1 MSVTCRACAGTGK
14 IQVVDPMDN
23 SYFLKQCLSC
33 EGKGTLGEAPTVRSI
48 ALEEKAK
55 RMSTCRM
62 CGGSGHVNH
71 IENFDGSYYCG
82 TCPSCGGRGTNNYVV
97 PNGRLIDA
105 ATDVMRAQRRK
116 GIEKYKSTLEDQ
128 NGYTVGGMIDMVAE
142 ELADGSVYIQKV
154 REQYLALLD
163 EIQKAVDTDYAYESC
178 VDILNIIKR
187 ERGNV

>member
-1 MSVTCRACAGTGK
+1 MKIVCMNCFGHGHLMLINFKDNSRTTQPCAVCAGTGH
-14 IQVVDPMDN
+14 VSDP
-23 SYFLKQCLSC
+23 
-33 EGKGTLGEAPTVRSI
+33 A
-48 ALEEKAK
+48 
-55 RMSTCRM
+55 
-62 CGGSGHVNH
+62 
-71 IENFDGSYYCG
+71 
-82 TCPSCGGRGTNNYVV
+82 
-97 PNGRLIDA
+97 NGRLIDA

-163 EIQKAVDTDYAYESC
+163 EIEGVIDMNYSHDSL
-178 VDILNIIKR
+178 VRISNIINR